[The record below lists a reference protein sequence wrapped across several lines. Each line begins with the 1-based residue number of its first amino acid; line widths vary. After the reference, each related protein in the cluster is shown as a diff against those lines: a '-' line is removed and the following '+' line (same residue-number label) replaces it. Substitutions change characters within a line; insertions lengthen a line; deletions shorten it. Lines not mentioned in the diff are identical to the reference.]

1 MEAKKEQEESESRKE
16 EWSLDD
22 VDAEKKA
29 RVAKIAA
36 AEKGV
41 VLPTTTS
48 IPQQRNVTIS
58 LFAKAERAIREKAAS
73 EAQYRRDASRMRDRT
88 LGYLKDIGLIEAES
102 DLESLATRNRAA

>member
-1 MEAKKEQEESESRKE
+1 M
-16 EWSLDD
+16 
-22 VDAEKKA
+22 DAEKKA

-36 AEKGV
+36 AERGI

-48 IPQQRNVTIS
+48 IPPQQRRNATIS
-58 LFAKAERAIREKAAS
+58 LFAKAERAIKEKAAS

>member
-36 AEKGV
+36 AEKGI

-48 IPQQRNVTIS
+48 IP
-58 LFAKAERAIREKAAS
+58 
-73 EAQYRRDASRMRDRT
+73 
-88 LGYLKDIGLIEAES
+88 
-102 DLESLATRNRAA
+102 

>member
-1 MEAKKEQEESESRKE
+1 M
-16 EWSLDD
+16 
-22 VDAEKKA
+22 DAEKKA

-36 AEKGV
+36 AEKGI

-48 IPQQRNVTIS
+48 IPQQRRNATIS
-58 LFAKAERAIREKAAS
+58 LFAKAERAVREKAAS

-88 LGYLKDIGLIEAES
+88 VGYLKDIGLIEAES